1 MFPYTLCLS
10 GHFLGLTAVA
20 RARHGSEVQQTFRDS
35 KLCGFVELEDAGP
48 ESQLCIQSSL
58 QNGTSE
64 YYSLADAHCCR
75 RNRDS
80 GPCALFGTAWPIT
93 CMLLGVVSS
102 PFAFAHLICFHLPGL
117 PSLFESGSNSS
128 CCLPLKTAKGVK
140 SHFKIL
146 ANGLFKGGT
155 GSYAAASRLK
165 CQHLVCMARTQ

>member
-1 MFPYTLCLS
+1 MDHVFPYTLCLS

-93 CMLLGVVSS
+93 CMLLVSFRRLLLS
-102 PFAFAHLICFHLPGL
+102 PTSSASISLAFL
-117 PSLFESGSNSS
+117 LFLNQVQ
-128 CCLPLKTAKGVK
+128 TAV
-140 SHFKIL
+140 
-146 ANGLFKGGT
+146 
-155 GSYAAASRLK
+155 AASL
-165 CQHLVCMARTQ
+165 